1 MVKAKYFLYYFGMSV
16 IYDLAYFY
24 IAAHATNYVPLVLLI
39 GVLWSVGLYKLCMEL
54 WDIHRK
60 IEWNEGLIV
69 ILVQFLF
76 QFVLLVCLNISVKN
90 DVAAIVLQ
98 VAYGLIVLLWM
109 PVQIGVNY
117 RLAKQKKPQKMGL
130 WKGCTAYLIILVG
143 LDTLTRNVY
152 ALTSLESVAKS
163 MALANNTWFGWTMVT
178 WMQMHFASAIGMALI
193 VIVIYFVLS
202 LFESGIWLYVVNQI
216 GKENGFKRIKAHK

>member
-60 IEWNEGLIV
+60 IEWKEGLIA
-69 ILVQFLF
+69 IFVQFVF
-76 QFVLLVCLNISVKN
+76 QCVLLTFHIQTNK
-90 DVAAIVLQ
+90 DAVAILLQ
-98 VAYGLIVLLWM
+98 VIYGLLVLLWM

-117 RLAKQKKPQKMGL
+117 RLAKQKKPPLLSL

-143 LDTLTRNVY
+143 LDTLTKNVY
-152 ALTSLESVAKS
+152 ALTSLESVARS

-178 WMQMHFASAIGMALI
+178 WMQVHFASAIGMALI

>member
-1 MVKAKYFLYYFGMSV
+1 
-16 IYDLAYFY
+16 
-24 IAAHATNYVPLVLLI
+24 
-39 GVLWSVGLYKLCMEL
+39 MERRFDRHL
-54 WDIHRK
+54 GAI
-60 IEWNEGLIV
+60 
-69 ILVQFLF
+69 F

-178 WMQMHFASAIGMALI
+178 WMQVHFASAIGMALI

>member
-69 ILVQFLF
+69 IFVQFVF
-76 QFVLLVCLNISVKN
+76 QCVLLTFHIQTNK
-90 DVAAIVLQ
+90 DAVAILLQ
-98 VAYGLIVLLWM
+98 VIYGLLVLLWM
-109 PVQIGVNY
+109 PIQIGVNY

-143 LDTLTRNVY
+143 LDTLTKNVY
-152 ALTSLESVAKS
+152 ALTSLESVARS

-178 WMQMHFASAIGMALI
+178 WMQVHFASAIGMALI

>member
-152 ALTSLESVAKS
+152 ALT
-163 MALANNTWFGWTMVT
+163 
-178 WMQMHFASAIGMALI
+178 
-193 VIVIYFVLS
+193 
-202 LFESGIWLYVVNQI
+202 
-216 GKENGFKRIKAHK
+216 